1 MLAPSHEGHLSATF
15 TFKITEE
22 DSMPDVLRWI
32 AASAL
37 AAMLSVFPVLGF
49 AAEVDEAIALLKQTH
64 DDQCEQQKLRG
75 RLLIAHQAHDSA
87 TLEALTPKL
96 EALNAR
102 MKPSADKLK
111 ELTAKFSENSQDR
124 NAFENAQIEMGSCD

>member
-1 MLAPSHEGHLSATF
+1 MAHRSRLFRTLP
-15 TFKITEE
+15 
-22 DSMPDVLRWI
+22 
-32 AASAL
+32 
-37 AAMLSVFPVLGF
+37 LSVLLGLCAGSVS

-75 RLLIAHQAHDSA
+75 RLLIAHQSHDTT

-102 MKPSADKLK
+102 MKPSTEKLK
-111 ELTAKFSENSQDR
+111 ELSAKFQDDSQAR
-124 NAFENAQIEMGSCD
+124 NAFEKAQIEMGTCD

>member
-1 MLAPSHEGHLSATF
+1 
-15 TFKITEE
+15 
-22 DSMPDVLRWI
+22 MPDMLRLMCT
-32 AASAL
+32 SAL
-37 AAMLSVFPVLGF
+37 AAALSALPAIGS

-75 RLLIAHQAHDSA
+75 RLLIAHQAHDSV

-102 MKPSADKLK
+102 MKPSTDKLK
-111 ELTAKFSENSQDR
+111 ELTAKFNDNSRDR